1 MRPKRASWISTPRA
15 ATLGPRELALARLEG
30 GWRARTEEGGAS
42 VPDRASPSPYYRSH
56 RRGRGSYVSSLTVPL
71 ELLLLRSES
80 PISPK
85 LAEKTEEEEED
96 ESRSN
101 DKEGDKRKPDNDKTT
116 NTNNVQDE
124 TTMDPATEGNNKE
137 DEEKQEE
144 EESEVEMF

>member
-1 MRPKRASWISTPRA
+1 MRPNRASWISTPRA

-30 GWRARTEEGGAS
+30 GLRAPIEEGGVS
-42 VPDRASPSPYYRSH
+42 VPDRASSSPYYRSH
-56 RRGRGSYVSSLTVPL
+56 RRGRGSYVSSLTVPR

-85 LAEKTEEEEED
+85 LAEKTEEEEQG

-101 DKEGDKRKPDNDKTT
+101 DKEGDKKKPDNDKT
-116 NTNNVQDE
+116 NTNKIQDE
-124 TTMDPATEGNNKE
+124 TTMDSAAEGNNKE